1 MLNYSK
7 LPQRL
12 EFGQHLQQT
21 EMWNRWRDLPSRK
34 NKIRKIVESVVNFV
48 VKSSVLSEE
57 TFKMYDKKNRKIV
70 DANPDTRDMFADH
83 DEELEEELTPEEEE
97 ASSGYTLQLIHHII
111 AETPVDDRRR
121 RWLLELRRSILSDEG
136 EFRERIHA
144 IQQEALRIHAE
155 MEAQIEKLTSPANR
169 IGTLL
174 GLPKEDIARVIVGG
188 SEYYANLDTQLDPKT
203 LKKGFSVLL
212 NEAYVV
218 VGELGYNDAGPIAKI
233 ADVMPD
239 GRLRIGQEPNTQS
252 IILERSTDLADAK
265 LKPGDEVRI
274 DSNSRV
280 ALEYLAAKE
289 TDVYALE
296 AVPDIP
302 WSKVGGLDETIQ
314 RIKDTIE
321 LPILHPQLF
330 ERFQYSA
337 PKGFLLHGPPG
348 CGKTLIGKATAYNLT
363 QRLRKES
370 GEDIEGCFL
379 HIKGPEILNMWLG
392 ESERKVR
399 EIFQIARE
407 KKDEGKLAFVFIDE
421 AESILGT
428 RRALRSHS
436 ISNTLVPMFCAEM
449 DGIESLQDVVIIL
462 ATNRPDLID
471 PAILRPGRIDRKI
484 KVTRPD
490 ADAAKDIFRIYLTPE
505 LPIAAEELLD
515 TADDESSA
523 DAVPALIP
531 AEKAV
536 EDLIAQIVDEMFR
549 ENEENRFLEVALRSG
564 RRDILYRGH
573 LCSGAIIESIVQ
585 RAKESALKRAIQNP
599 EKESGI
605 SRADLL
611 DALAAEYRESEIFP
625 PTEATEDWLKLLDY
639 DPANVVK
646 VTPIKS
652 EKQERRK
659 TSGSRVI

>member
-1 MLNYSK
+1 MS
-7 LPQRL
+7 
-12 EFGQHLQQT
+12 
-21 EMWNRWRDLPSRK
+21 
-34 NKIRKIVESVVNFV
+34 
-48 VKSSVLSEE
+48 
-57 TFKMYDKKNRKIV
+57 DKKNPKY
-70 DANPDTRDMFADH
+70 AGEKTDTYNLEYDEH
-83 DEELEEELTPEEEE
+83 DEDVEEELASEEEE
-97 ASSGYTLQLIHHII
+97 MSSGYSLQLIHHLIT
-111 AETPVDDRRR
+111 ETPPEDRRR
-121 RWLLELRRSILSDEG
+121 RWLMELRRSILSDEG
-136 EFRERIHA
+136 EFRERIQA

-174 GLPKEDIARVIVGG
+174 GLPKDGIARVIVGG
-188 SEYYANLDTQLDPKT
+188 SEYYANLDTQVDPGA

-212 NEAYVV
+212 NDAFVV

-239 GRLRIGQEPNTQS
+239 GRLRIGQEPNAQS
-252 IILERSTDLADAK
+252 VVLERSADLTDAK
-265 LKPGDEVRI
+265 LKPGDEVRV
-274 DSNSRV
+274 DSNFRV
-280 ALEYLAAKE
+280 ALEHIAAKE
-289 TDVYALE
+289 TDAYALE
-296 AVPDIP
+296 AVPNIP

-321 LPILHPQLF
+321 LPILHPELF
-330 ERFQYSA
+330 SRFQYSA

-363 QRLRKES
+363 QQLQRES
-370 GEDIEGCFL
+370 GEDVEGCFL

-407 KKDEGKLAFVFIDE
+407 KKDDGKLAFVFIDE

-428 RRALRSHS
+428 RRALRSHG

-490 ADAAKDIFRIYLTPE
+490 ADAAKDIFRIYFTPE
-505 LPIAAEELLD
+505 LPIASEVFRDSEETASDTEAETLL
-515 TADDESSA
+515 E
-523 DAVPALIP
+523 VIP
-531 AEKAV
+531 PEKAV
-536 EDLIAQIVDEMFR
+536 EDLIAQIIDEMFR
-549 ENEENRFLEVALRSG
+549 EDEDNRFLEVSLRSG

-585 RAKESALKRAIQNP
+585 RAKETALKRAIKNP
-599 EKESGI
+599 EKEIGI

-646 VTPIKS
+646 VTPIKV
-652 EKQERRK
+652 EKRERHR

>member
-1 MLNYSK
+1 
-7 LPQRL
+7 
-12 EFGQHLQQT
+12 
-21 EMWNRWRDLPSRK
+21 
-34 NKIRKIVESVVNFV
+34 
-48 VKSSVLSEE
+48 
-57 TFKMYDKKNRKIV
+57 MYDKKNPKDV
-70 DANPDTRDMFADH
+70 SASPNKYDLFTED
-83 DEELEEELTPEEEE
+83 DEEVEEELTSEEDEL
-97 ASSGYTLQLIHHII
+97 SSGYSLQLIHHLIT
-111 AETPVDDRRR
+111 ETPPEDRRR

-136 EFRERIHA
+136 EFRERIQA

-174 GLPKEDIARVIVGG
+174 GLPKDDIARVIVGG
-188 SEYYANLDTQLDPKT
+188 SEYYANLDTKLDPGT

-212 NEAYVV
+212 NDAFVV

-239 GRLRIGQEPNTQS
+239 GRIRIGQEPNAQTV
-252 IILERSTDLADAK
+252 ILERSADLTDTK
-265 LKPGDEVRI
+265 LKSGDEVRV
-274 DSNSRV
+274 DSNFRV
-280 ALEYLAAKE
+280 ALEHIATKE
-289 TDVYALE
+289 TDAYALE
-296 AVPDIP
+296 AVPNIP
-302 WSKVGGLDETIQ
+302 WAKVGGLDETIQ
-314 RIKDTIE
+314 KIKDTIE
-321 LPILHPQLF
+321 LPILHPELF
-330 ERFQYSA
+330 SRFQYSA

-363 QRLRKES
+363 QQLQKES
-370 GEDIEGCFL
+370 GEDVEGCFL

-407 KKDEGKLAFVFIDE
+407 KRDDGKLAFVFIDE

-505 LPIAAEELLD
+505 LPIASAIDLD
-515 TADDESSA
+515 TESETA
-523 DAVPALIP
+523 ETPPEVIP

-549 ENEENRFLEVALRSG
+549 EDEDNRFLEVSLRSG

-646 VTPIKS
+646 VTPIKA
-652 EKQERRK
+652 EKRERRK
-659 TSGSRVI
+659 ASGSRVI

>member
-1 MLNYSK
+1 
-7 LPQRL
+7 
-12 EFGQHLQQT
+12 
-21 EMWNRWRDLPSRK
+21 
-34 NKIRKIVESVVNFV
+34 
-48 VKSSVLSEE
+48 
-57 TFKMYDKKNRKIV
+57 MYDKKNPKDV
-70 DANPDTRDMFADH
+70 SASPNKYDLFTED
-83 DEELEEELTPEEEE
+83 DEEVEEELTSEEEE
-97 ASSGYTLQLIHHII
+97 LSSGYSLQLIHHLIT
-111 AETPVDDRRR
+111 ETPPEDRRR

-136 EFRERIHA
+136 EFRERIQA

-174 GLPKEDIARVIVGG
+174 GLPKDDIARVIVGG
-188 SEYYANLDTQLDPKT
+188 SEYYANLDTELDPGA

-212 NEAYVV
+212 NDAFVV

-239 GRLRIGQEPNTQS
+239 GRIRIGQEPNAQTV
-252 IILERSTDLADAK
+252 ILERSADLTDTK
-265 LKPGDEVRI
+265 LKPGDEVRV
-274 DSNSRV
+274 DSNFRV
-280 ALEYLAAKE
+280 ALEHIATKE
-289 TDVYALE
+289 TDAYALE
-296 AVPDIP
+296 AVPNIP

-321 LPILHPQLF
+321 LPILHPELF
-330 ERFQYSA
+330 SRFQYSA

-363 QRLRKES
+363 QQLQRES
-370 GEDIEGCFL
+370 GEDVEGCFL

-407 KKDEGKLAFVFIDE
+407 KKDDGKLAFVFIDE

-484 KVTRPD
+484 KVTRPG

-505 LPIAAEELLD
+505 LPIASAIDPDTESETAETPPE
-515 TADDESSA
+515 
-523 DAVPALIP
+523 VIP

-549 ENEENRFLEVALRSG
+549 EDEDNRFLEVSLRSG

-646 VTPIKS
+646 VTPIKA
-652 EKQERRK
+652 EKRERRK
-659 TSGSRVI
+659 ASGSRVI

>member
-1 MLNYSK
+1 
-7 LPQRL
+7 
-12 EFGQHLQQT
+12 
-21 EMWNRWRDLPSRK
+21 
-34 NKIRKIVESVVNFV
+34 
-48 VKSSVLSEE
+48 
-57 TFKMYDKKNRKIV
+57 MYDKKNPKDA
-70 DANPDTRDMFADH
+70 DANLDRYDLFTED
-83 DEELEEELTPEEEE
+83 DEEVEEELTSEEEE
-97 ASSGYTLQLIHHII
+97 MNSGYSLQLIHHLI
-111 AETPVDDRRR
+111 AETPPEDRRC
-121 RWLLELRRSILSDEG
+121 RWLLELRRAILSDEG

-174 GLPKEDIARVIVGG
+174 GLPKDDIARVIVGG
-188 SEYYANLDTQLDPKT
+188 SEYYANLDTELDPET

-212 NEAYVV
+212 NDAFVV

-233 ADVMPD
+233 ADVIPD
-239 GRLRIGQEPNTQS
+239 GRLRIGQEPNAQTV
-252 IILERSTDLADAK
+252 ILERSADLTDVK
-265 LKPGDEVRI
+265 LKPGDEVRV
-274 DSNSRV
+274 DSNYRV
-280 ALEYLAAKE
+280 ALEHIATKE
-289 TDVYALE
+289 TDAYALE
-296 AVPDIP
+296 AVPNIP
-302 WSKVGGLDETIQ
+302 WSQVGGLDETIQ

-321 LPILHPQLF
+321 LPILHPELF
-330 ERFQYSA
+330 SRFQYSA

-363 QRLRKES
+363 QQLQRES
-370 GEDIEGCFL
+370 GEDVEGCFL

-407 KKDEGKLAFVFIDE
+407 KKEDGKLAFVFIDE

-490 ADAAKDIFRIYLTPE
+490 AKAAKDIFRIYFTPE
-505 LPIAAEELLD
+505 LPIASEVTPDPETE
-515 TADDESSA
+515 TADETPPE
-523 DAVPALIP
+523 VIP
-531 AEKAV
+531 PEKAV
-536 EDLIAQIVDEMFR
+536 EDLIAQVVDEMFR
-549 ENEENRFLEVALRSG
+549 EDEDNRFLEVSLRSG
-564 RRDILYRGH
+564 RRDVLYRGH

-585 RAKESALKRAIQNP
+585 RAKESALKRAIQDP

-611 DALAAEYRESEIFP
+611 DALAAEFSESEIFP

-646 VTPIKS
+646 VTPIKT
-652 EKQERRK
+652 EKRERRK
-659 TSGSRVI
+659 TSSSRVI

>member
-1 MLNYSK
+1 
-7 LPQRL
+7 
-12 EFGQHLQQT
+12 
-21 EMWNRWRDLPSRK
+21 
-34 NKIRKIVESVVNFV
+34 
-48 VKSSVLSEE
+48 
-57 TFKMYDKKNRKIV
+57 MYDKKKRKIV

-239 GRLRIGQEPNTQS
+239 GRLRIGQEPNAQS
-252 IILERSTDLADAK
+252 IILERSTDLADTK

-280 ALEYLAAKE
+280 ALEYLAAQE
-289 TDVYALE
+289 TDAYALE

-321 LPILHPQLF
+321 LPILHPELF

-490 ADAAKDIFRIYLTPE
+490 AEAAKDIFRIYLTPE
-505 LPIAAEELLD
+505 LPIAAEELLN
-515 TADDESSA
+515 TADDESST
-523 DAVPALIP
+523 DAVPDLIP

>member
-1 MLNYSK
+1 
-7 LPQRL
+7 
-12 EFGQHLQQT
+12 
-21 EMWNRWRDLPSRK
+21 
-34 NKIRKIVESVVNFV
+34 
-48 VKSSVLSEE
+48 
-57 TFKMYDKKNRKIV
+57 MYDKKNPKT
-70 DANPDTRDMFADH
+70 AGASPDRYDLFTED
-83 DEELEEELTPEEEE
+83 DEEVEEELTSEEEE
-97 ASSGYTLQLIHHII
+97 MNSGYSLQLIHHLIT
-111 AETPVDDRRR
+111 ETPPEDRRR

-188 SEYYANLDTQLDPKT
+188 SEYYANLDTELDPGT

-212 NEAYVV
+212 NDAFVV
-218 VGELGYNDAGPIAKI
+218 VGELGYNDAGPIAKVAEVI
-233 ADVMPD
+233 PD
-239 GRLRIGQEPNTQS
+239 GRLRIGQEPNAQTV
-252 IILERSTDLADAK
+252 ILERSADLVDVK
-265 LKPGDEVRI
+265 LKPGDEVRV
-274 DSNSRV
+274 DSNYRV
-280 ALEYLAAKE
+280 ALEHIATKE
-289 TDVYALE
+289 TDAYALE
-296 AVPDIP
+296 AVPNIP

-321 LPILHPQLF
+321 LPILHPELF
-330 ERFQYSA
+330 SRFQYSA

-363 QRLRKES
+363 QQLRRES
-370 GEDIEGCFL
+370 GEDVEGCFL

-407 KKDEGKLAFVFIDE
+407 KKDDGKLAFVFIDE

-490 ADAAKDIFRIYLTPE
+490 ADAAKDIFRIYFTPE
-505 LPIAAEELLD
+505 LPIDPEVTRDPETE
-515 TADDESSA
+515 TADEA
-523 DAVPALIP
+523 PPEVIP

-536 EDLIAQIVDEMFR
+536 EDLIAQVVDEMFR
-549 ENEENRFLEVALRSG
+549 EDEDNRFLEVSLRSG

-599 EKESGI
+599 GKESGI

-611 DALAAEYRESEIFP
+611 DALAAEFLESEIFP

-646 VTPIKS
+646 VTPIKA
-652 EKQERRK
+652 EKRERRK
-659 TSGSRVI
+659 ASGSRVI

>member
-1 MLNYSK
+1 
-7 LPQRL
+7 
-12 EFGQHLQQT
+12 
-21 EMWNRWRDLPSRK
+21 
-34 NKIRKIVESVVNFV
+34 
-48 VKSSVLSEE
+48 
-57 TFKMYDKKNRKIV
+57 MYDKKNPKYAGTKNETY
-70 DANPDTRDMFADH
+70 DLKYGEH
-83 DEELEEELTPEEEE
+83 DEDTEEELDAEEEM
-97 ASSGYTLQLIHHII
+97 SSGYSLQLVHHLIT
-111 AETPVDDRRR
+111 ETPPEDRRR
-121 RWLLELRRSILSDEG
+121 RWLMELRRSILSDEG
-136 EFRERIHA
+136 EFQERIQA

-155 MEAQIEKLTSPANR
+155 MEAQIEQLTSPANR

-188 SEYYANLDTQLDPKT
+188 SEYYANLDTQMDPKA
-203 LKKGFSVLL
+203 LKKGYSVLL
-212 NEAYVV
+212 NDAFVV

-239 GRLRIGQEPNTQS
+239 GRLRIGQEPNAQS
-252 IILERSTDLADAK
+252 VILERSADLSDTK
-265 LKPGDEVRI
+265 LKSGDEVRV
-274 DSNSRV
+274 DSNYRV
-280 ALEYLAAKE
+280 ALEHIATKE
-289 TDVYALE
+289 TDAYALE
-296 AVPDIP
+296 AVPNIP
-302 WSKVGGLDETIQ
+302 WSKVGGLEDTIQ

-321 LPILHPQLF
+321 LPILHPELF
-330 ERFQYSA
+330 SRFQYSA

-363 QRLRKES
+363 QQLRRES
-370 GEDIEGCFL
+370 GEDVEGCFL

-407 KKDEGKLAFVFIDE
+407 KKEDGKLAFVFIDE
-421 AESILGT
+421 AESVLGT

-505 LPIAAEELLD
+505 LPIAAEAFPD
-515 TADDESSA
+515 TDEEEITPE
-523 DAVPALIP
+523 VIP

-536 EDLIAQIVDEMFR
+536 QDLIGQIVDEMFR
-549 ENEENRFLEVALRSG
+549 EDEDNRFLEVSLRSG

-585 RAKESALKRAIQNP
+585 RAKEMALKRAIQNP
-599 EKESGI
+599 EKEGGI
-605 SRADLL
+605 SRTDLL

-646 VTPIKS
+646 VTPIKL
-652 EKQERRK
+652 EKRERRK
-659 TSGSRVI
+659 ASGSRVI

>member
-1 MLNYSK
+1 
-7 LPQRL
+7 
-12 EFGQHLQQT
+12 
-21 EMWNRWRDLPSRK
+21 
-34 NKIRKIVESVVNFV
+34 
-48 VKSSVLSEE
+48 
-57 TFKMYDKKNRKIV
+57 MYDKKNPKNDLFIE
-70 DANPDTRDMFADH
+70 D
-83 DEELEEELTPEEEE
+83 DEELEEELTPEEE
-97 ASSGYTLQLIHHII
+97 AMSSGYSLQLIHHII

-136 EFRERIHA
+136 EFQERVRS

-155 MEAQIEKLTSPANR
+155 MEEQIEKLTAPANR

-188 SEYYANLDTQLDPKT
+188 SEYYANVDPEMEGT
-203 LKKGFSVLL
+203 DLKKGFSVLL
-212 NEAYVV
+212 NDAFVV

-239 GRLRIGQEPNTQS
+239 GRLRIGQEPNAQS
-252 IILERSTDLADAK
+252 VILERSTDLVDAK

-274 DSNSRV
+274 DSNFRV
-280 ALEYLAAKE
+280 AVEHIATKE
-289 TDVYALE
+289 TDAYALE
-296 AVPDIP
+296 AVPNIP
-302 WSKVGGLDETIQ
+302 WSQVGGLDDTIQ

-321 LPILHPQLF
+321 LPILHPRLF
-330 ERFQYSA
+330 EQFQYSA

-370 GEDIEGCFL
+370 GEDVEGCFL

-407 KKDEGKLAFVFIDE
+407 KKEDGKLAFVFIDE

-490 ADAAKDIFRIYLTPE
+490 AEAAKDIFRIYFTPE
-505 LPIAAEELLD
+505 LPIAPEMLLD
-515 TADDESSA
+515 EAKE
-523 DAVPALIP
+523 AVSEDGETSPKVIP

-536 EDLIAQIVDEMFR
+536 ADLIAQIVDEMFR
-549 ENEENRFLEVALRSG
+549 EDEDNRFLEVSLRSG
-564 RRDILYRGH
+564 RRDILYKGH

-605 SRADLL
+605 TRADLL
-611 DALAAEYRESEIFP
+611 DALAAEYQESEIFP

-646 VTPIKS
+646 VTPIKA
-652 EKQERRK
+652 EKQERRRA
-659 TSGSRVI
+659 SGSRVI

>member
-1 MLNYSK
+1 
-7 LPQRL
+7 
-12 EFGQHLQQT
+12 
-21 EMWNRWRDLPSRK
+21 
-34 NKIRKIVESVVNFV
+34 
-48 VKSSVLSEE
+48 
-57 TFKMYDKKNRKIV
+57 MYDKKNPK
-70 DANPDTRDMFADH
+70 DAGANLDRYDLFTED
-83 DEELEEELTPEEEE
+83 DEEVEEELTSEEEE
-97 ASSGYTLQLIHHII
+97 MNSGYSLQLIHHLI
-111 AETPVDDRRR
+111 AETPPEDRRR
-121 RWLLELRRSILSDEG
+121 RWLLELRRAILSDEG

-174 GLPKEDIARVIVGG
+174 GLPKDDIARVIVGG
-188 SEYYANLDTQLDPKT
+188 SEYYANLDTELDPGT

-212 NEAYVV
+212 NDAFVV

-233 ADVMPD
+233 ADVIPD
-239 GRLRIGQEPNTQS
+239 GRLRIGQEPNAQTV
-252 IILERSTDLADAK
+252 ILERSADLTDVK
-265 LKPGDEVRI
+265 LKPGDEVRV
-274 DSNSRV
+274 DSNYRV
-280 ALEYLAAKE
+280 ALEHIATKE
-289 TDVYALE
+289 TDAYALE
-296 AVPDIP
+296 AVPNIP

-321 LPILHPQLF
+321 LPILHPKLF
-330 ERFQYSA
+330 SRFQYSA

-363 QRLRKES
+363 QQLRRES
-370 GEDIEGCFL
+370 GEDVEGCFL

-407 KKDEGKLAFVFIDE
+407 KKEDGKLAFVFIDE

-490 ADAAKDIFRIYLTPE
+490 AEAAKDIFRIYFTPE
-505 LPIAAEELLD
+505 LPIASEVTPDPETE
-515 TADDESSA
+515 TADETPPE
-523 DAVPALIP
+523 VIP
-531 AEKAV
+531 PEKAV
-536 EDLIAQIVDEMFR
+536 EDLIAQVVDEMFR
-549 ENEENRFLEVALRSG
+549 EDEDNRFLEVSLRSG

-585 RAKESALKRAIQNP
+585 RAKESALKRAIQDP

-611 DALAAEYRESEIFP
+611 DALAAEFSESEIFP

-646 VTPIKS
+646 VTPIKT
-652 EKQERRK
+652 EKRERRK
-659 TSGSRVI
+659 TSSSRVI

>member
-1 MLNYSK
+1 
-7 LPQRL
+7 
-12 EFGQHLQQT
+12 
-21 EMWNRWRDLPSRK
+21 
-34 NKIRKIVESVVNFV
+34 
-48 VKSSVLSEE
+48 
-57 TFKMYDKKNRKIV
+57 MYDKKNPKDV
-70 DANPDTRDMFADH
+70 NASPNKYDLFVED
-83 DEELEEELTPEEEE
+83 DEEVEEEFAPDEEEL
-97 ASSGYTLQLIHHII
+97 SSGYSLQLIHHLIS
-111 AETPVDDRRR
+111 ETPPEDRRR

-136 EFRERIHA
+136 EFQERIQA

-174 GLPKEDIARVIVGG
+174 GLPKDDIARVIVGG
-188 SEYYANLDTQLDPKT
+188 SEYYANLDTQLDAGT

-212 NEAYVV
+212 NDAFVV

-239 GRLRIGQEPNTQS
+239 GRIRIGQEPNAQTV
-252 IILERSTDLADAK
+252 ILERSADLTDTK
-265 LKPGDEVRI
+265 LKSGDEVRV
-274 DSNSRV
+274 DSNFRV
-280 ALEYLAAKE
+280 ALEHIPTKE
-289 TDVYALE
+289 TDAYALE
-296 AVPDIP
+296 AVPNIP

-321 LPILHPQLF
+321 LPILHPELF
-330 ERFQYSA
+330 SRFQYSA

-363 QRLRKES
+363 QQLQRES
-370 GEDIEGCFL
+370 GEDVEGCFL

-490 ADAAKDIFRIYLTPE
+490 ADAAKDIFRIYFTPE
-505 LPIAAEELLD
+505 LPIASEIDLAAEAEAAD
-515 TADDESSA
+515 TSPE
-523 DAVPALIP
+523 VIP

-536 EDLIAQIVDEMFR
+536 EDLIAQVVDEMFR
-549 ENEENRFLEVALRSG
+549 EDEDNRFLEVSLRSG

-585 RAKESALKRAIQNP
+585 RAKESALKRAIENP

-611 DALAAEYRESEIFP
+611 GALAAEYSESEIFP

-646 VTPIKS
+646 VTPIKA

-659 TSGSRVI
+659 ASGSRVI

>member
-1 MLNYSK
+1 
-7 LPQRL
+7 
-12 EFGQHLQQT
+12 
-21 EMWNRWRDLPSRK
+21 
-34 NKIRKIVESVVNFV
+34 
-48 VKSSVLSEE
+48 
-57 TFKMYDKKNRKIV
+57 MYDKKNRR
-70 DANPDTRDMFADH
+70 DPGASPDMNDLFTEH
-83 DEELEEELTPEEEE
+83 DDEIEDELTLEENE

-111 AETPVDDRRR
+111 TETPVDDRRR
-121 RWLLELRRSILSDEG
+121 RWLLELRRSIISDEG

-188 SEYYANLDTQLDPKT
+188 SEYYANLDTKLDPKA

-239 GRLRIGQEPNTQS
+239 GRLRIGQEPNAQS
-252 IILERSTDLADAK
+252 VILERSTDLADAK

-274 DSNSRV
+274 DSNFKV
-280 ALEYLAAKE
+280 ALEHLAAQE
-289 TDVYALE
+289 TDAYALE
-296 AVPDIP
+296 AVPNIP

-321 LPILHPQLF
+321 LPILHPRLF
-330 ERFQYSA
+330 ERFQYNA

-407 KKDEGKLAFVFIDE
+407 KKEDGKLAFVFIDE

-505 LPIAAEELLD
+505 LPIDSEALLSSEV
-515 TADDESSA
+515 ASVDDENST
-523 DAVPALIP
+523 DTPLELIP

-549 ENEENRFLEVALRSG
+549 ESEENRFLEVSLRSG

-585 RAKESALKRAIQNP
+585 RAKETALKRAIQNP

-611 DALAAEYRESEIFP
+611 GALAAEYRESEIFP

-646 VTPIKS
+646 VTPIKA
-652 EKQERRK
+652 ETQERRK

>member
-1 MLNYSK
+1 
-7 LPQRL
+7 
-12 EFGQHLQQT
+12 
-21 EMWNRWRDLPSRK
+21 
-34 NKIRKIVESVVNFV
+34 
-48 VKSSVLSEE
+48 
-57 TFKMYDKKNRKIV
+57 MYDKKNRKIV
-70 DANPDTRDMFADH
+70 DANPDTRDMFAEH
-83 DEELEEELTPEEEE
+83 DEELEEELAPEEEE

-239 GRLRIGQEPNTQS
+239 GRLRIGQEPNAQS

-280 ALEYLAAKE
+280 ALEYLAAQE
-289 TDVYALE
+289 TDAYALE

-321 LPILHPQLF
+321 LPILHPELF

-370 GEDIEGCFL
+370 GEDIESCFL

-505 LPIAAEELLD
+505 LPIAAEELLG
-515 TADDESSA
+515 TADDENSA
-523 DAVPALIP
+523 DAVPDLIP

-611 DALAAEYRESEIFP
+611 GALAAEYRESEIFP

>member
-1 MLNYSK
+1 
-7 LPQRL
+7 
-12 EFGQHLQQT
+12 
-21 EMWNRWRDLPSRK
+21 
-34 NKIRKIVESVVNFV
+34 
-48 VKSSVLSEE
+48 
-57 TFKMYDKKNRKIV
+57 MYDKKNRR
-70 DANPDTRDMFADH
+70 NPGASPEPH
-83 DEELEEELTPEEEE
+83 DLFNEHENEIEEELALEDED
-97 ASSGYTLQLIHHII
+97 ASTGYTLQLIHHIL
-111 AETPVDDRRR
+111 AETPVDDRRH

-174 GLPKEDIARVIVGG
+174 GLPKEDIARVIIGG
-188 SEYYANLDTQLDPKT
+188 SEYYANLDTKLDAKA

-239 GRLRIGQEPNTQS
+239 GRLRIGQEPNAQS
-252 IILERSTDLADAK
+252 VILERSTDLADTK

-274 DSNSRV
+274 DSNFRV
-280 ALEYLAAKE
+280 ALEHLAAKE
-289 TDVYALE
+289 TDAYALE
-296 AVPDIP
+296 TVPDIP

-321 LPILHPQLF
+321 LPILHPRLF

-363 QRLRKES
+363 QRLRRES
-370 GEDIEGCFL
+370 GEDIESCFL

-407 KKDEGKLAFVFIDE
+407 KREEGKLAFVFIDE

-505 LPIAAEELLD
+505 LPIAEEALLSS
-515 TADDESSA
+515 ESVGV
-523 DAVPALIP
+523 DGEIVPPELIP

-536 EDLIAQIVDEMFR
+536 EDLIAQVVDEMFR
-549 ENEENRFLEVALRSG
+549 ESEENRFLEVSLRSG

-585 RAKESALKRAIQNP
+585 RAKETALKRAIQNP

-646 VTPIKS
+646 VTPIKA

-659 TSGSRVI
+659 ASGSRVI

>member
-1 MLNYSK
+1 
-7 LPQRL
+7 
-12 EFGQHLQQT
+12 
-21 EMWNRWRDLPSRK
+21 
-34 NKIRKIVESVVNFV
+34 
-48 VKSSVLSEE
+48 
-57 TFKMYDKKNRKIV
+57 MYDKKNRR
-70 DANPDTRDMFADH
+70 NPGASPEPH
-83 DEELEEELTPEEEE
+83 DLFNEHEDEIEDELALEGED

-111 AETPVDDRRR
+111 AETPVDDRRH

-136 EFRERIHA
+136 EFRERIQA

-174 GLPKEDIARVIVGG
+174 GLPKEDIARVIIGG
-188 SEYYANLDTQLDPKT
+188 SEYYANLDTKLDAKA

-218 VGELGYNDAGPIAKI
+218 VGDLGYNDAGPIAKI

-239 GRLRIGQEPNTQS
+239 GRLRIGQEPNAQS
-252 IILERSTDLADAK
+252 VILERSTDLADIK

-274 DSNSRV
+274 DSNFRV
-280 ALEYLAAKE
+280 ALEHLAAKE
-289 TDVYALE
+289 TDAYALE
-296 AVPDIP
+296 AVPNIP

-407 KKDEGKLAFVFIDE
+407 KREEGKLAFVFIDE

-462 ATNRPDLID
+462 ATNRP
-471 PAILRPGRIDRKI
+471 
-484 KVTRPD
+484 
-490 ADAAKDIFRIYLTPE
+490 
-505 LPIAAEELLD
+505 
-515 TADDESSA
+515 ES
-523 DAVPALIP
+523 
-531 AEKAV
+531 
-536 EDLIAQIVDEMFR
+536 
-549 ENEENRFLEVALRSG
+549 N
-564 RRDILYRGH
+564 
-573 LCSGAIIESIVQ
+573 
-585 RAKESALKRAIQNP
+585 
-599 EKESGI
+599 
-605 SRADLL
+605 
-611 DALAAEYRESEIFP
+611 
-625 PTEATEDWLKLLDY
+625 
-639 DPANVVK
+639 
-646 VTPIKS
+646 
-652 EKQERRK
+652 
-659 TSGSRVI
+659 

>member
-1 MLNYSK
+1 
-7 LPQRL
+7 
-12 EFGQHLQQT
+12 
-21 EMWNRWRDLPSRK
+21 
-34 NKIRKIVESVVNFV
+34 
-48 VKSSVLSEE
+48 
-57 TFKMYDKKNRKIV
+57 MYDKKNRR
-70 DANPDTRDMFADH
+70 NPGASPEPH
-83 DEELEEELTPEEEE
+83 DLFNEHEDEIEDELALEGED

-111 AETPVDDRRR
+111 AETPVDDRRH

-136 EFRERIHA
+136 EFRERIQA
-144 IQQEALRIHAE
+144 IQREALRIHAE

-174 GLPKEDIARVIVGG
+174 GLPKEDIARVIIGG
-188 SEYYANLDTQLDPKT
+188 SEYYANLDTKLDSKA

-239 GRLRIGQEPNTQS
+239 GRLRIGQEPNAQS
-252 IILERSTDLADAK
+252 VILERSTDLADTK

-274 DSNSRV
+274 DSNFRV
-280 ALEYLAAKE
+280 ALEHLAAKE
-289 TDVYALE
+289 TDAYALE
-296 AVPDIP
+296 AVPNIP
-302 WSKVGGLDETIQ
+302 WSKVGGLNETIQ

-321 LPILHPQLF
+321 LPILHPRLF

-407 KKDEGKLAFVFIDE
+407 KREEGKLAFVFIDE

-505 LPIAAEELLD
+505 LPIAEEALLGSESVD
-515 TADDESSA
+515 VDGKTAPPE
-523 DAVPALIP
+523 LIP

-536 EDLIAQIVDEMFR
+536 EDLIAQVVDEMFR
-549 ENEENRFLEVALRSG
+549 ESEENRFLEVALRSG

-585 RAKESALKRAIQNP
+585 RAKETALKRAIQNP

-646 VTPIKS
+646 VTPIKA

-659 TSGSRVI
+659 ASGSRVI

>member
-1 MLNYSK
+1 
-7 LPQRL
+7 
-12 EFGQHLQQT
+12 
-21 EMWNRWRDLPSRK
+21 
-34 NKIRKIVESVVNFV
+34 
-48 VKSSVLSEE
+48 
-57 TFKMYDKKNRKIV
+57 MYDKKNRKIADV
-70 DANPDTRDMFADH
+70 SPDTRDMFAEH
-83 DEELEEELTPEEEE
+83 DEELEEELAPEEEE
-97 ASSGYTLQLIHHII
+97 EAGSGYTLQLIHHII

-121 RWLLELRRSILSDEG
+121 RWLFELRRSILSDEG

-239 GRLRIGQEPNTQS
+239 GRLRIGQEPNAQS

-265 LKPGDEVRI
+265 LKPGDEVRV

-280 ALEYLAAKE
+280 ALEHLAAKE

-505 LPIAAEELLD
+505 LPIAAEALLRA
-515 TADDESSA
+515 TDEGSPA
-523 DAVPALIP
+523 DAAPPELIP

-536 EDLIAQIVDEMFR
+536 EDLIAQVVDEMFR
-549 ENEENRFLEVALRSG
+549 ESEENRFLEVALRSG

-605 SRADLL
+605 SRADLF

-646 VTPIKS
+646 VTPIKP

-659 TSGSRVI
+659 TSGSRII

>member
-1 MLNYSK
+1 
-7 LPQRL
+7 
-12 EFGQHLQQT
+12 
-21 EMWNRWRDLPSRK
+21 
-34 NKIRKIVESVVNFV
+34 
-48 VKSSVLSEE
+48 
-57 TFKMYDKKNRKIV
+57 MYDKKNPKDA
-70 DANPDTRDMFADH
+70 DANFDRYDLFTED
-83 DEELEEELTPEEEE
+83 DEEVEEELTSEEEE
-97 ASSGYTLQLIHHII
+97 MNSGYSLQLIHHLI
-111 AETPVDDRRR
+111 AETPPEDRRR
-121 RWLLELRRSILSDEG
+121 RWLLELRRAILSDEG

-174 GLPKEDIARVIVGG
+174 GLPKDDIARVIVGG
-188 SEYYANLDTQLDPKT
+188 SEYYANLDTELDPET

-212 NEAYVV
+212 NDAFVV

-233 ADVMPD
+233 ADVIPD
-239 GRLRIGQEPNTQS
+239 GRLRIGQEPNAQTV
-252 IILERSTDLADAK
+252 ILERSADLTDVK
-265 LKPGDEVRI
+265 LKPGDEVRV
-274 DSNSRV
+274 DSNYRV
-280 ALEYLAAKE
+280 ALEHIATKE
-289 TDVYALE
+289 TDAYALE
-296 AVPDIP
+296 AVPNIP
-302 WSKVGGLDETIQ
+302 WSKVGGLNETIQ

-321 LPILHPQLF
+321 LPILHPELF
-330 ERFQYSA
+330 SRFQYSA

-363 QRLRKES
+363 QQLQRES
-370 GEDIEGCFL
+370 GEDVEGCFL

-407 KKDEGKLAFVFIDE
+407 KKEDGKLAFVFIDE

-490 ADAAKDIFRIYLTPE
+490 AEAAKDIFRIYFTPE
-505 LPIAAEELLD
+505 LPIASEVTLD
-515 TADDESSA
+515 PETGTADETPPE
-523 DAVPALIP
+523 VIP
-531 AEKAV
+531 PEKAV
-536 EDLIAQIVDEMFR
+536 EDLIAQVVDEMFR
-549 ENEENRFLEVALRSG
+549 EDEDNRFLEVSLRSG
-564 RRDILYRGH
+564 RRDVLYRGH

-585 RAKESALKRAIQNP
+585 RAKESALKRAIQDP

-611 DALAAEYRESEIFP
+611 DALAAEFSESEIFP

-646 VTPIKS
+646 VTPIKT
-652 EKQERRK
+652 EKRERRK
-659 TSGSRVI
+659 TSSSRVI

>member
-1 MLNYSK
+1 
-7 LPQRL
+7 
-12 EFGQHLQQT
+12 
-21 EMWNRWRDLPSRK
+21 
-34 NKIRKIVESVVNFV
+34 
-48 VKSSVLSEE
+48 
-57 TFKMYDKKNRKIV
+57 MYDKKNRKIADV
-70 DANPDTRDMFADH
+70 SPDTRDMFAEH
-83 DEELEEELTPEEEE
+83 DEEFEEELTPEEEE

-121 RWLLELRRSILSDEG
+121 RWLFELRRSILSDEG

-144 IQQEALRIHAE
+144 IQEEALRIHAE

-239 GRLRIGQEPNTQS
+239 GRLRIGQEPNAQS

-280 ALEYLAAKE
+280 ALEHLAAKE
-289 TDVYALE
+289 TDAYALE

-505 LPIAAEELLD
+505 LPIAAEALLSA
-515 TADDESSA
+515 TDEESPA
-523 DAVPALIP
+523 DAAPPELIP

-536 EDLIAQIVDEMFR
+536 EDLIAQVVDEMFR
-549 ENEENRFLEVALRSG
+549 ESEENRFLEVALRSG

-605 SRADLL
+605 SRADLF

-646 VTPIKS
+646 VTPIRP

-659 TSGSRVI
+659 TSGSRII

>member
-1 MLNYSK
+1 
-7 LPQRL
+7 
-12 EFGQHLQQT
+12 
-21 EMWNRWRDLPSRK
+21 
-34 NKIRKIVESVVNFV
+34 
-48 VKSSVLSEE
+48 
-57 TFKMYDKKNRKIV
+57 MYDKKNPKTI
-70 DANPDTRDMFADH
+70 DAGPDGNDLFIEDDA
-83 DEELEEELTPEEEE
+83 ELEEELTPEEEE
-97 ASSGYTLQLIHHII
+97 MSSGYSLQLIHHII
-111 AETPVDDRRR
+111 SETPVDDRRR

-136 EFRERIHA
+136 EFQERIHA

-155 MEAQIEKLTSPANR
+155 MEAQIEKLTAPANR

-174 GLPKEDIARVIVGG
+174 ELPKEDVARVIVGG
-188 SEYYANLDTQLDPKT
+188 SEYYANVDPELKT
-203 LKKGFSVLL
+203 SDLKKGFSVLL
-212 NEAYVV
+212 NDAFVV

-233 ADVMPD
+233 ADLMPD
-239 GRLRIGQEPNTQS
+239 GRLRIGQEPNAQS
-252 IILERSTDLADAK
+252 VVLERSADLADAK

-274 DSNSRV
+274 DSNFRV
-280 ALEYLAAKE
+280 AVEHLPATE
-289 TDVYALE
+289 TDAYALE
-296 AVPDIP
+296 AVPNIP
-302 WSKVGGLDETIQ
+302 WSKVGGLDDTIQ

-321 LPILHPQLF
+321 LPILHPRLF

-363 QRLRKES
+363 QRLQRES
-370 GEDIEGCFL
+370 GEDVEGCFL

-407 KKDEGKLAFVFIDE
+407 KKEDGKLAFVFIDE

-490 ADAAKDIFRIYLTPE
+490 AEAAKDIFRIYLTPE
-505 LPIAAEELLD
+505 LPIASELLLD
-515 TADDESSA
+515 TESE
-523 DAVPALIP
+523 VEGETPPEVIP

-536 EDLIAQIVDEMFR
+536 ADLIAQVVDEMFR
-549 ENEENRFLEVALRSG
+549 EDEDNRFLEVSLRSG
-564 RRDILYRGH
+564 RRDVLYRGH

-585 RAKESALKRAIQNP
+585 RAKESALKRAIDNP

-611 DALAAEYRESEIFP
+611 GALAAEYQESEIFP

-646 VTPIKS
+646 VTPIKL
-652 EKQERRK
+652 EKQERRRA
-659 TSGSRVI
+659 SGARVI

>member
-1 MLNYSK
+1 
-7 LPQRL
+7 
-12 EFGQHLQQT
+12 
-21 EMWNRWRDLPSRK
+21 
-34 NKIRKIVESVVNFV
+34 
-48 VKSSVLSEE
+48 
-57 TFKMYDKKNRKIV
+57 MYDKKNRKIV

-239 GRLRIGQEPNTQS
+239 GRLRIGQEPNAQS

-280 ALEYLAAKE
+280 ALEYLAAQE
-289 TDVYALE
+289 TDAYALE

-321 LPILHPQLF
+321 LPILHPELF

-490 ADAAKDIFRIYLTPE
+490 AEAAKDIFRIYLTPE

-515 TADDESSA
+515 TTNDESSA
-523 DAVPALIP
+523 DAVPDLIP

>member
-1 MLNYSK
+1 
-7 LPQRL
+7 
-12 EFGQHLQQT
+12 
-21 EMWNRWRDLPSRK
+21 
-34 NKIRKIVESVVNFV
+34 
-48 VKSSVLSEE
+48 
-57 TFKMYDKKNRKIV
+57 MYDKKNPKDV
-70 DANPDTRDMFADH
+70 NASPNKYDLFTEDH
-83 DEELEEELTPEEEE
+83 EDVEEELTAEEEE
-97 ASSGYTLQLIHHII
+97 LSSGYSLQLIHHLIS
-111 AETPVDDRRR
+111 ETPPEDRRR
-121 RWLLELRRSILSDEG
+121 RWLLELRRAILSDEG
-136 EFRERIHA
+136 EFQERIQA

-174 GLPKEDIARVIVGG
+174 GLPKDDIARVIVGG
-188 SEYYANLDTQLDPKT
+188 SEYYANLDTQLDAGT
-203 LKKGFSVLL
+203 LKKGVSVLL
-212 NEAYVV
+212 NDAFVV

-239 GRLRIGQEPNTQS
+239 GRIRIGQEPNAQTV
-252 IILERSTDLADAK
+252 ILERSADLTDTK
-265 LKPGDEVRI
+265 LKSGDEVRV
-274 DSNSRV
+274 DSNFRV
-280 ALEYLAAKE
+280 ALEHIPTKE
-289 TDVYALE
+289 TDAYALE
-296 AVPDIP
+296 AVPNIP

-321 LPILHPQLF
+321 LPILHPELF
-330 ERFQYSA
+330 SRFQYSA

-363 QRLRKES
+363 QQLQRES
-370 GEDIEGCFL
+370 GEDVEGCFL

-490 ADAAKDIFRIYLTPE
+490 ADAAKDIFRIYFTPE
-505 LPIAAEELLD
+505 LPIASEIDLAAETEAAD
-515 TADDESSA
+515 TSPE
-523 DAVPALIP
+523 VIP

-536 EDLIAQIVDEMFR
+536 EDLIAQVVDEMFR
-549 ENEENRFLEVALRSG
+549 EDEDNRFLEVSLRSG

-585 RAKESALKRAIQNP
+585 RAKESALKRAIENP

-611 DALAAEYRESEIFP
+611 GALAAEYSESEIFP

-646 VTPIKS
+646 VTPIKT
-652 EKQERRK
+652 EKRERRK
-659 TSGSRVI
+659 ASGSRVI

>member
-1 MLNYSK
+1 
-7 LPQRL
+7 
-12 EFGQHLQQT
+12 
-21 EMWNRWRDLPSRK
+21 
-34 NKIRKIVESVVNFV
+34 
-48 VKSSVLSEE
+48 
-57 TFKMYDKKNRKIV
+57 MYDKKNPKDV
-70 DANPDTRDMFADH
+70 SASPNKYDLFTED
-83 DEELEEELTPEEEE
+83 DEEVEEELTSEEDEL
-97 ASSGYTLQLIHHII
+97 SSGYSLQLIHHLIT
-111 AETPVDDRRR
+111 ETPPEDRRR

-136 EFRERIHA
+136 EFQERIQA

-174 GLPKEDIARVIVGG
+174 GLPKDDIARVIVGG
-188 SEYYANLDTQLDPKT
+188 SEYYANLDTQLDPGT

-212 NEAYVV
+212 NDAFVV

-239 GRLRIGQEPNTQS
+239 GRIRIGQEPNAQTV
-252 IILERSTDLADAK
+252 ILERSADLTDIK
-265 LKPGDEVRI
+265 LKPGDEVRV
-274 DSNSRV
+274 DSNFRV
-280 ALEYLAAKE
+280 ALEHIATKE
-289 TDVYALE
+289 TDAYALE
-296 AVPDIP
+296 AVPNIP

-314 RIKDTIE
+314 KIKDTIE
-321 LPILHPQLF
+321 LPILHPELF
-330 ERFQYSA
+330 SRFQYSA

-363 QRLRKES
+363 QQLQRES
-370 GEDIEGCFL
+370 GEDVEGCFL

-407 KKDEGKLAFVFIDE
+407 KKDDGKLAFVFIDE

-505 LPIAAEELLD
+505 LPIASAIDLD
-515 TADDESSA
+515 TEAETA
-523 DAVPALIP
+523 ETPPEVIP

-536 EDLIAQIVDEMFR
+536 EDLISQIVDEMFR
-549 ENEENRFLEVALRSG
+549 EDEDNRFLEVSLRSG

-646 VTPIKS
+646 VTPFKA
-652 EKQERRK
+652 EKRERRK
-659 TSGSRVI
+659 ASGSRVI

>member
-1 MLNYSK
+1 
-7 LPQRL
+7 
-12 EFGQHLQQT
+12 
-21 EMWNRWRDLPSRK
+21 
-34 NKIRKIVESVVNFV
+34 
-48 VKSSVLSEE
+48 
-57 TFKMYDKKNRKIV
+57 MYDKKNPKYYEE
-70 DANPDTRDMFADH
+70 H
-83 DEELEEELTPEEEE
+83 DEDAEEELNIEEEE
-97 ASSGYTLQLIHHII
+97 MSSGYSLQLVHHLIT
-111 AETPVDDRRR
+111 ETPPEDRRR
-121 RWLLELRRSILSDEG
+121 RWLMELRRSILSDEG
-136 EFRERIHA
+136 EFRERIQA

-155 MEAQIEKLTSPANR
+155 MEAQIEQLTSPANR

-174 GLPKEDIARVIVGG
+174 ELPKEDIARVIVGG
-188 SEYYANLDTQLDPKT
+188 SEYYANLDTQIKPET
-203 LKKGFSVLL
+203 LKKGYSVLL
-212 NEAYVV
+212 NDAFVV
-218 VGELGYNDAGPIAKI
+218 VGELGYNDAGPIAKV
-233 ADVMPD
+233 ADIMPD
-239 GRLRIGQEPNTQS
+239 GRLRIGQEPNAQS
-252 IILERSTDLADAK
+252 VILERSADLTDAK
-265 LKPGDEVRI
+265 LKPGDEVRV
-274 DSNSRV
+274 DSNFRV
-280 ALEYLAAKE
+280 ALEHIAAKE
-289 TDVYALE
+289 TDAYALE
-296 AVPDIP
+296 TVPNIP
-302 WSKVGGLDETIQ
+302 WSKVGGLNETIQ

-321 LPILHPQLF
+321 LPILHPELF
-330 ERFQYSA
+330 SRFQYSA

-363 QRLRKES
+363 QQLRKET
-370 GEDIEGCFL
+370 GDDVEGCFL

-407 KKDEGKLAFVFIDE
+407 KKEDGKLAFVFIDE
-421 AESILGT
+421 AESVLGT

-505 LPIAAEELLD
+505 LPIDAEVFSDHDEAAV
-515 TADDESSA
+515 A
-523 DAVPALIP
+523 DATPDVIP

-536 EDLIAQIVDEMFR
+536 QDLIAQIVDEMFR
-549 ENEENRFLEVALRSG
+549 EDEDNRFLEVSLRSG

-585 RAKESALKRAIQNP
+585 RAKEKALKRAIQNP
-599 EKESGI
+599 EKEVGI

-646 VTPIKS
+646 VTPIKA
-652 EKQERRK
+652 EKRERRK

>member
-1 MLNYSK
+1 
-7 LPQRL
+7 
-12 EFGQHLQQT
+12 
-21 EMWNRWRDLPSRK
+21 
-34 NKIRKIVESVVNFV
+34 
-48 VKSSVLSEE
+48 
-57 TFKMYDKKNRKIV
+57 MYDKKNRR
-70 DANPDTRDMFADH
+70 DPGASPDTH
-83 DEELEEELTPEEEE
+83 DLFNEHDDEIEDELTLEEED

-121 RWLLELRRSILSDEG
+121 RWLLELRRSVISDEG

-174 GLPKEDIARVIVGG
+174 GLPKEDIARVIIGG
-188 SEYYANLDTQLDPKT
+188 SEYYANLDTELDAKA

-212 NEAYVV
+212 NDAYVV
-218 VGELGYNDAGPIAKI
+218 VGDLGYNDAGPIAKI

-239 GRLRIGQEPNTQS
+239 GRLRIGQEPNAQS
-252 IILERSTDLADAK
+252 VILERSTDLADTK

-274 DSNSRV
+274 DSNFRV
-280 ALEYLAAKE
+280 ALEHLAAKE
-289 TDVYALE
+289 TDAYALE
-296 AVPDIP
+296 AVPNIP

-363 QRLRKES
+363 QQLRKES

-407 KKDEGKLAFVFIDE
+407 KKEDGKLAFVFIDE

-471 PAILRPGRIDRKI
+471 PAVLRPGRIDRKI
-484 KVTRPD
+484 KVTRPN
-490 ADAAKDIFRIYLTPE
+490 AEAARDIFRIYLTPE
-505 LPIAAEELLD
+505 LPIASLLD
-515 TADDESSA
+515 AENEAAPKEGETQPE
-523 DAVPALIP
+523 VIP

-536 EDLIAQIVDEMFR
+536 ADLIAQVVDEMFR
-549 ENEENRFLEVALRSG
+549 EDEDNRFLEVSLRSG
-564 RRDILYRGH
+564 RRDILYKGH

-605 SRADLL
+605 TRADLL
-611 DALAAEYRESEIFP
+611 DALAAEYHESEIFP
-625 PTEATEDWLKLLDY
+625 PTEAAEDWLKLLDY

-646 VTPIKS
+646 ITPVKA
-652 EKQERRK
+652 EKQERHRA
-659 TSGSRVI
+659 SGSRVI

>member
-1 MLNYSK
+1 
-7 LPQRL
+7 
-12 EFGQHLQQT
+12 
-21 EMWNRWRDLPSRK
+21 
-34 NKIRKIVESVVNFV
+34 
-48 VKSSVLSEE
+48 
-57 TFKMYDKKNRKIV
+57 MYDKKNPKNTGASP
-70 DANPDTRDMFADH
+70 DAH
-83 DEELEEELTPEEEE
+83 DLFTEHDDEIEEELIPEEEE
-97 ASSGYTLQLIHHII
+97 TGSGYSLQLIHHII

-121 RWLLELRRSILSDEG
+121 RWLLELRRSILSDDG

-174 GLPKEDIARVIVGG
+174 GLPKEDIARVIIGG
-188 SEYYANLDTQLDPKT
+188 SEYYANLDTDLDPKA

-212 NEAYVV
+212 NDAYVV

-239 GRLRIGQEPNTQS
+239 GRLRIGQEPNAQS
-252 IILERSTDLADAK
+252 VILERSADLADAK

-274 DSNSRV
+274 DSNFRV
-280 ALEYLAAKE
+280 ALEHLAAKE
-289 TDVYALE
+289 TDAYALE

-330 ERFQYSA
+330 ERFQYNA

-407 KKDEGKLAFVFIDE
+407 KKEEGKLAFVFIDE

-490 ADAAKDIFRIYLTPE
+490 AEASKDIFRIYLTPE
-505 LPIAAEELLD
+505 LPIASELLLNSESTSID
-515 TADDESSA
+515 EGSPADGAPPE
-523 DAVPALIP
+523 LIP

-549 ENEENRFLEVALRSG
+549 ESEENRFLEVSLRSG

-611 DALAAEYRESEIFP
+611 DALTAEYRESEIFP

-646 VTPIKS
+646 VTPIKL

-659 TSGSRVI
+659 ASGSRVI